1 MSLTLTDGWTIFAII
16 KFSIKK
22 IPGCMTYIVHPD
34 IACMMLKRH
43 SILNMVTDMV
53 SSTEN
58 KIDCKITINSDL

>member
-1 MSLTLTDGWTIFAII
+1 MSAII

-22 IPGCMTYIVHPD
+22 IPGCMKYIIHPD

-43 SILNMVTDMV
+43 SVLNMVTEMV

-58 KIDCKITINSDL
+58 KMKYKL